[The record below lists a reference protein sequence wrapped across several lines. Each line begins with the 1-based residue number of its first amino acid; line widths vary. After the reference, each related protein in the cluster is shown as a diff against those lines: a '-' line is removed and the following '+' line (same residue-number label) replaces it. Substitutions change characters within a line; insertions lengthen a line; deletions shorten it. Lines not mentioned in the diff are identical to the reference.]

1 MVDPVVGSHTTL
13 HTLGQN
19 THTRCDNDDNKS
31 LVWFFSRQN
40 AVLVCRLARDV
51 RMTPGVFWPVDMNPK
66 KVFC

>member
-40 AVLVCRLARDV
+40 AVLAQQLVMLE
-51 RMTPGVFWPVDMNPK
+51 
-66 KVFC
+66 